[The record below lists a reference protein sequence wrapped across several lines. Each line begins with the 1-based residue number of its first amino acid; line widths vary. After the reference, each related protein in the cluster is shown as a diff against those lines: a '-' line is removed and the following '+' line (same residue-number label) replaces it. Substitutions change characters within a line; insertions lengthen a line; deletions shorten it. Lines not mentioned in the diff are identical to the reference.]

1 MTPPESLA
9 ASLGDWLRDAA
20 ARLAPVSD
28 TPRLDAELLAA
39 HGLGLDR
46 AAMLLRLRDLAA
58 PADGAALIAR
68 RLAHEPIA
76 HITGTRDFWT
86 LTLKV
91 GPDVLIPRPDSETL
105 IEAAIDHFRDRAAP
119 ARILDLGTGSG
130 ALLLAALDAWP
141 QASGLGIDASPAALA
156 IARDNAA
163 ACGMAARAA
172 FRQGDWC
179 AGLEGE
185 RFDLVLANP
194 PYIKTSAALDPQV
207 LREPAMALF
216 SGADGLDACRVL
228 ARQLS
233 DALGIGAPA
242 IVEIGFDQAE
252 SAAALFR
259 AAGFIVAPRRDL
271 GGRPRCLLLTRPE
284 SPRASH

>member
-1 MTPPESLA
+1 MTLS
-9 ASLGDWLRDAA
+9 DWLRGAA

-39 HGLGLDR
+39 HALGLDR
-46 AAMLLRLRDLAA
+46 TAMLLRLRDLAA
-58 PADGAALIAR
+58 PADGEALIAR
-68 RLAHEPIA
+68 RLAHEPVA
-76 HITGTRDFWT
+76 HIIGTRDFWT

-91 GPDVLIPRPDSETL
+91 GPEVLIPRPDSETL
-105 IEAAIDHFRDRAAP
+105 IEAATAHFRDRP
-119 ARILDLGTGSG
+119 PPRFILDLGTGSG
-130 ALLLAALDAWP
+130 ALLLAALDVWP
-141 QASGLGIDASPAALA
+141 EARGLGIDASPAALA

-163 ACGMAARAA
+163 ACGMADRAR
-172 FRQGDWC
+172 FREGDWC

-194 PYIKTSAALDPQV
+194 PYIKASAALDRQV

-216 SGADGLDACRVL
+216 SGADGLDACRAL
-228 ARQLS
+228 ARQLP
-233 DALGIGAPA
+233 AVLAAGAPA

-259 AAGFIVAPRRDL
+259 AAGFAVALRHDL
-271 GGRPRCLLLTRPE
+271 GGRPRCLLLTRLESARPE
-284 SPRASH
+284 SD